1 MWCNFFGDGDWSLS
15 RGNHREGPRVHSYW
29 ALDRHVCK
37 SHDSHRKGGAS
48 RKSCGA
54 IQTGVCRGKDSA
66 HILYTS
72 REPRHVSAVIF
83 AFFRATTHE
92 QQILGLSSSCF
103 VSWPFPKSDHKDD
116 DVTPLIIASHRGNNC
131 DARIQLCAAQKNWEK
146 PFFTFFLCRERA
158 SLSRNPPVLCRQAD
172 RDCLAHAEER
182 HRCLFPLQAGAD
194 PNRAK
199 RDGTTPLSVAAH
211 HCHLRVVQM
220 LCTAKADM
228 DKPMAGGLTPLIV
241 AAHGG
246 QVGGSHSQTSMIL
259 LAAVLVT
266 RLAELCPVCLVHHLC
281 FVLAR
286 DLVSW

>member
-1 MWCNFFGDGDWSLS
+1 M
-15 RGNHREGPRVHSYW
+15 HSYW

-158 SLSRNPPVLCRQAD
+158 SLSRNPPVLCCRSPQAV

-182 HRCLFPLQAGAD
+182 HRCLFPFQAGAD
-194 PNRAK
+194 PKSRETRRNDSTVGGGA
-199 RDGTTPLSVAAH
+199 PLPPARCSATVYSQGRH
-211 HCHLRVVQM
+211 GQ
-220 LCTAKADM
+220 
-228 DKPMAGGLTPLIV
+228 
-241 AAHGG
+241 AHGRRSDTADRRRAWRPG
-246 QVGGSHSQTSMIL
+246 
-259 LAAVLVT
+259 
-266 RLAELCPVCLVHHLC
+266 
-281 FVLAR
+281 
-286 DLVSW
+286 W